1 MAREYAK
8 IKVSIWSDPDF
19 VRLAMASQHAYF
31 TLVSQA
37 KLNYCGVMDYLPA
50 RLATL
55 CPDHDES
62 SIDHAIKVLETDRFA
77 IVDRSTSELLVRS
90 FIRHDGLLSMP
101 NMTKALLKDFGSVI
115 SEPLRDAVTREM
127 GKCYW
132 MDRSLAGWK
141 VLRKVSPDLF
151 EKVTANPSLMGS
163 GKGSA
168 MGSGNDDG
176 MGS

>member
-19 VRLAMASQHAYF
+19 VRLPMASQHAYF

-55 CPDHDES
+55 CPDHDAG
-62 SIDHAIKVLETDRFA
+62 SIDHAIKILEADHFA
-77 IVDRSTSELLVRS
+77 IVDYATSELLVRS

-101 NMTKALLKDFGSVI
+101 NMTKALLKDFGSII
-115 SEPLRDAVTREM
+115 SEPLRKVVTREM
-127 GKCYW
+127 GKCYQQ
-132 MDRSLAGWK
+132 DRALAGWK
-141 VLRKVSPDLF
+141 VLRKVAPDLYDI
-151 EKVTANPSLMGS
+151 VTANPSAMGS
-163 GKGSA
+163 AKGSP
-168 MGSGNDDG
+168 MGSGNDEG